1 MIRSGDRAARSA
13 LLRAIMSYGAMPLD
27 LCLQFGER
35 RRLRDADPSPP
46 ASSATPM
53 ILIIGPPRSGTT
65 LVYQTLGVHL
75 PVFYF
80 SNMTEMFP
88 RSPISALKLFG
99 SARRKTAGG
108 YQSYYGNTAGLFAPN
123 DAFHIWNRFLGS
135 DRYHGPSEMSEDA
148 RREMRHFFEVAAQ
161 TTGLPLLNKNNRNT
175 DCVAL
180 LAEAL
185 PGARFVV
192 LRRDPAYIIQSLLKA
207 RSTIQGNES
216 YGWGLRS
223 RDSSAEGQ
231 EGDAGGKAD
240 AIDAVCAQVREID
253 IDLREQLGRIDAERI
268 IHVEYEDFCAD
279 PAKATARIG
288 RQFLGAEI
296 DEAALRSRI
305 GYFSSTNRMTLP
317 RDQAERINKFV
328 AENFSRSATAAD

>member
-13 LLRAIMSYGAMPLD
+13 LLRALMSYAAMPLD

-35 RRLRDADPSPP
+35 RRLRAADPSPP

-75 PVFYF
+75 PVYYF
-80 SNMTEMFP
+80 SNLTEMFP
-88 RSPISALKLFG
+88 RSPISAIRLFG
-99 SARRKTAGG
+99 SVRRKTAGG
-108 YQSYYGNTAGLFAPN
+108 YHSFYGNTAGLFAPN
-123 DAFHIWNRFLGS
+123 DAFHIWNRFLGA
-135 DRYHGPSEMSEDA
+135 DRYHGPSELSEDA
-148 RREMRHFFEVAAQ
+148 RREMRRFFDVASQA
-161 TTGLPLLNKNNRNT
+161 TGLPLLNKNNRNT

-185 PGARFVV
+185 PNARFVV
-192 LRRDPAYIIQSLLKA
+192 LSRDPAYIIQSLLKA
-207 RSTIQGNES
+207 RSAIQGNAS

-223 RDSSAEGQ
+223 RDSDPEGSEDG
-231 EGDAGGKAD
+231 EGGEAD
-240 AIDAVCAQVREID
+240 AIAAVCEQVREID
-253 IDLREQLGRIDAERI
+253 VDLREQLGRIDAERI
-268 IHVEYEDFCAD
+268 IHVEYEDFCAH

-296 DEAALRSRI
+296 DEAALSARI
-305 GYFSSTNRMTLP
+305 GSFDSTNRITVSP
-317 RDQAERINKFV
+317 DQFERIQRFV
-328 AENFSRSATAAD
+328 GKNFNLSATASA